1 MELLKSLRLLG
12 DAGRIRVLRLLAND
26 ELSVA
31 DLQEI
36 LEMGQSRISMQLS
49 QLRSAGYVQVRR
61 SGQKSLYHITQAA
74 AENTIVSAILLRAE
88 AEMPETAR
96 DSAGAALIIQR
107 RKEELRAYFDAL
119 AGKFGRTYVPGRS
132 WKGMAEML
140 IALLPPLVIADL
152 GAGEGTIALLL
163 AQRAERVIAV
173 DSSPGMVEYGSAVA
187 AQHGINNLEYRCGDI
202 EAPPIEDQSVD
213 IALFHQ
219 ALHHAVHPLAA
230 IRQAHRILRPGGRVV
245 VVDLLKHEVEAARE
259 LYADVWLGFS
269 QIDLLEMLEEAGFTD
284 RRVSTVD
291 KAPEAPHFETVMAT
305 GVRGTD

>member
-1 MELLKSLRLLG
+1 LG

-74 AENTIVSAILLRAE
+74 AENTIVSAILNRAA

-187 AQHGINNLEYRCGDI
+187 AQHGIHNLEYRCGDI
-202 EAPPIEDQSVD
+202 EAPPIEDRSVD

-230 IRQAHRILRPGGRVV
+230 IRQAHRILRPGGRIVI
-245 VVDLLKHEVEAARE
+245 VDLLKHEVEAARE

-269 QIDLLEMLEEAGFTD
+269 QIDLLEMLEEAGFGD

-291 KAPEAPHFETVMAT
+291 RAPEPPHFETVMAT